1 MKVGDLVKFKDKYNG
16 LAEMLGTIIAENGEG
31 FDVLWNRT
39 TKAAYRDDSRINT
52 EMPEFLEV
60 ISESR

>member
-1 MKVGDLVKFKDKYNG
+1 VKVGDLVKFKDKYNG
-16 LAEMLGTIIAENGEG
+16 LTLLIGTIIAENGEC

-39 TKAAYRDDSRINT
+39 TKASYRDDSRINT

-60 ISESR
+60 ISES